1 MRAYRDAMEQLS
13 AKYRDDTEAATFYA
27 LSLAAAADP
36 ADKSYA
42 DLLKAGGILE
52 ALWQSQP
59 DHPGL
64 PHYIIHSYDV
74 PALAPRAVQAARR
87 YATIAPPA
95 PHALHMPSHTVPRL
109 GSWQPALDTNI
120 LSAAAA
126 PQAGAVYQGLPP
138 PPYPLF
144 PHLQ

>member
-64 PHYIIHSYDV
+64 PHYIIHSSAV
-74 PALAPRAVQAARR
+74 PARAPGAFQASRAAR
-87 YATIAPPA
+87 TIATA
-95 PHALHMPSHTVPRL
+95 RTH
-109 GSWQPALDTNI
+109 
-120 LSAAAA
+120 SAHRSGAAW
-126 PQAGAVYQGLPP
+126 P
-138 PPYPLF
+138 
-144 PHLQ
+144 